1 MLLLTFCGNRLH
13 RLVVYASLKFFL
25 YTVVGFFLLL
35 AIDFIYICIEYW
47 VAVSSV
53 AIWLYD
59 DARMRTDK
67 LIFYVYMHT
76 YIHMYMYLSVPYRTL
91 SQHVRTDVQ
100 MHVYYHI
107 LRR

>member
-1 MLLLTFCGNRLH
+1 MFLLTFCGNRLH

-35 AIDFIYICIEYW
+35 AIDFIYICIGYG

-53 AIWLYD
+53 SIWLYD

-100 MHVYYHI
+100 MHVYFHI
-107 LRR
+107 LRS